1 MDRTQLSNEI
11 SGYWFK
17 IKFNYDPITY
27 VVSHQFL
34 IKMANKESGIYNNI
48 THLIY
53 CDESDHNPDIMGDKK
68 KRKAHEN
75 KIYDLMRKKTRINL
89 PEQLTYFSCKYQIF
103 GANY

>member
-11 SGYWFK
+11 YGYWFE
-17 IKFNYDPITY
+17 IKYDYDPITY

-34 IKMANKESGIYNNI
+34 IKMANKASDIYNDI
-48 THLIY
+48 THLKY
-53 CDESDHNPDIMGDKK
+53 CDESDHDPTIMGDEE

-75 KIYDLMRKKTRINL
+75 KIYDLMRGKTRINL
-89 PEQLTYFSCKYQIF
+89 PKQLTHFSCKYQIF